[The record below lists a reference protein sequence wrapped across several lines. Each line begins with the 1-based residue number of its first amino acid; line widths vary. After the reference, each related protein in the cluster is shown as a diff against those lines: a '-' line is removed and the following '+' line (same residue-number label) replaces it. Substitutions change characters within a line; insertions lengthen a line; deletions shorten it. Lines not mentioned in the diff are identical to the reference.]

1 MSMTLGK
8 SLFYC
13 LGGFF
18 SRIIQ
23 VPVIRK
29 LDDVTQKLQNQ
40 LVRGLHGNYG
50 LFLQFICHA

>member
-8 SLFYC
+8 SLFYY
-13 LGGFF
+13 LRGFF

-29 LDDVTQKLQNQ
+29 LDDVTKKLQNQ